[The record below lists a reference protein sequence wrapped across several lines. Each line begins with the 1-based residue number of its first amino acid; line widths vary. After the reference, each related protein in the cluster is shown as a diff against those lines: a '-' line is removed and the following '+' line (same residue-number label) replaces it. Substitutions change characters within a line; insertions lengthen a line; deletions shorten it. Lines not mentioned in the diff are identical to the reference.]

1 MSSSPVNKVLKFA
14 VDFESESP
22 EAPRTATGIDNLP
35 SPFQLELDVTKDI
48 SCKNIDDS
56 PPNLFGLRQSIDR
69 RQKTPYPGRLTKRVR
84 ASSPVAGVNGGISRR
99 SATKLSFK
107 TTKTTK
113 NLLDT
118 PKHFRS
124 IKKLNTPLDDF
135 LNLDLSSVSS
145 NKEEENFDTNPETKF
160 EYNFTNELEMFRT
173 NDEPNENFDLN
184 MSLSSIE
191 SDGSF
196 DQECEDHGFL
206 NIAQEL
212 DFDMIDQ
219 LSSDVD
225 EDESLL
231 EA

>member
-1 MSSSPVNKVLKFA
+1 MGVNFFFRKIFFRKKIF
-14 VDFESESP
+14 
-22 EAPRTATGIDNLP
+22 
-35 SPFQLELDVTKDI
+35 
-48 SCKNIDDS
+48 
-56 PPNLFGLRQSIDR
+56 
-69 RQKTPYPGRLTKRVR
+69 RQKK
-84 ASSPVAGVNGGISRR
+84 
-99 SATKLSFK
+99 SATPPIKLSFK

-173 NDEPNENFDLN
+173 NDEQIENFDLN

>member
-1 MSSSPVNKVLKFA
+1 
-14 VDFESESP
+14 
-22 EAPRTATGIDNLP
+22 
-35 SPFQLELDVTKDI
+35 
-48 SCKNIDDS
+48 
-56 PPNLFGLRQSIDR
+56 
-69 RQKTPYPGRLTKRVR
+69 
-84 ASSPVAGVNGGISRR
+84 
-99 SATKLSFK
+99 
-107 TTKTTK
+107 
-113 NLLDT
+113 
-118 PKHFRS
+118 
-124 IKKLNTPLDDF
+124 
-135 LNLDLSSVSS
+135 
-145 NKEEENFDTNPETKF
+145 
-160 EYNFTNELEMFRT
+160 MFRT

-196 DQECEDHGFL
+196 DLHDNEDLDHGFL